1 VRLAAALLLA
11 ALALVPSAL
20 ASERHPTLNEL
31 ENEVMCPVC
40 GTTLSQSDSPAAQ
53 QIKQFVRVAIARG
66 DTKSQ
71 IEAQLVRNYGEQILA
86 APPKHGFNLLA
97 WLLPLVGISV
107 GALLL
112 GAAAWHW
119 SRSRGDPAP
128 ASAAASTNGRG
139 PVDPELERRLDDELA
154 RFDA

>member
-1 VRLAAALLLA
+1 MKVLA
-11 ALALVPSAL
+11 ALAAAVLFLAPAAA

-40 GTTLSQSDSPAAQ
+40 GTTLSQSNSPAAE
-53 QIKQFVRVAIARG
+53 QIKQNIRAAIARG

-71 IEAQLVRNYGEQILA
+71 IEAQLVRNYGEAILA

-97 WLLPLVGISV
+97 WVLPLVGIGL
-107 GALLL
+107 GAILL

-119 SRSRGDPAP
+119 SRGRPGREHVV
-128 ASAAASTNGRG
+128 AASSNGRG
-139 PVDPELERRLDDELA
+139 PVDLELERRLDDELA

>member
-1 VRLAAALLLA
+1 MRRAAALLVV
-11 ALALVPSAL
+11 ALVLAPAAL
-20 ASERHPTLNEL
+20 ASESHPTLNEL

-53 QIKQFVRVAIARG
+53 QIKQNIRAAIARG
-66 DTKSQ
+66 DTKSE

-86 APPKHGFNLLA
+86 SPPKHGFNLLA
-97 WLLPLVGISV
+97 WVLPLVGIAV
-107 GALLL
+107 GAVLL
-112 GAAAWHW
+112 GAAVWHW
-119 SRSRGDPAP
+119 SRGRADTAP
-128 ASAAASTNGRG
+128 AAEAASSNGRG

>member
-1 VRLAAALLLA
+1 MRRFAALLAVALMLA
-11 ALALVPSAL
+11 PSAA

-40 GTTLSQSDSPAAQ
+40 GTTLSQSDSPAAE
-53 QIKQFVRVAIARG
+53 QIKQFIRSAIARG
-66 DTKSQ
+66 DTKSE
-71 IEAQLVRNYGEQILA
+71 IKTQLVRNYGEQILA

-97 WLLPLVGISV
+97 WVLPLVGIGL
-107 GALLL
+107 GAILL
-112 GAAAWHW
+112 GAAAWQW
-119 SRSRGDPAP
+119 TRARPQAP
-128 ASAAASTNGRG
+128 AVVAASSNGRG

>member
-1 VRLAAALLLA
+1 VRRAAALLVV
-11 ALALVPSAL
+11 ALVLAPAAL
-20 ASERHPTLNEL
+20 ASESHPTLNEL

-53 QIKQFVRVAIARG
+53 RIKQNVRAAIARG
-66 DTKSQ
+66 DTKSE

-86 APPKHGFNLLA
+86 SPPKHGFNLLA
-97 WLLPLVGISV
+97 WVLPLVGIAV
-107 GALLL
+107 GAVLL
-112 GAAAWHW
+112 GAAVWHW
-119 SRSRGDPAP
+119 SRGRADTAP
-128 ASAAASTNGRG
+128 AAEAASSNGRG

>member
-1 VRLAAALLLA
+1 VRRAAALLVA
-11 ALALVPSAL
+11 ALALAPAAL
-20 ASERHPTLNEL
+20 ASESHPTLNEL

-53 QIKQFVRVAIARG
+53 QIKQNIRAAIARG
-66 DTKSQ
+66 DTKSE

-97 WLLPLVGISV
+97 WVLPLVGIAV
-107 GALLL
+107 GAVLL
-112 GAAAWHW
+112 GVAAWHW
-119 SRSRGDPAP
+119 SRGRGEPAP
-128 ASAAASTNGRG
+128 APETPSSNGRG